1 MGGRLNKR
9 LNPIIKKTVNEVVSD
24 ANVRKFI
31 MDILD
36 IERGREW
43 QKNKEYEAIL
53 SKALRSDI
61 D

>member
-1 MGGRLNKR
+1 MNKR